1 MTLDLDKFL
10 QHEVYLQRL
19 ASGQLNTVLYPSL
32 AETQKAIRAYLSQ
45 FDEIKNI
52 TQLNQITKAISEQI
66 NGQTGWA
73 TVTTNLQEMSLYE
86 AQFQA
91 NLLTNGLA
99 LKMSLPSDSKIIS
112 YVNKAIMSL
121 ESGQRV
127 DAGTWAQFVQA
138 NKDSQAKQI
147 NSIVRAAYSRGEAMQ
162 AISKEIRQSFDG
174 LIKREAETLARTGF
188 AHYAAQAN
196 EAMIQDNK
204 DLLKEYYYVVVFDS
218 RLSDVCR
225 NLDLRYNKQGRRFKV
240 GDKSAPK
247 IPQHYNCRTRR
258 IAVPDGWEPKGDKTS
273 IGGVDSTA
281 AEENFAKR
289 KVRKNGGVVKY
300 SGRKDKSF
308 KPKSISA
315 SIGYESWLKQQPPWF
330 IRDTLGKARADLFI
344 SGKMKLSRFTDMAGR
359 TLTLEEL
366 KVRGG

>member
-1 MTLDLDKFL
+1 MCWLKIIQSFGGDSSVLVVGNKIDQHPLDIDRTGL
-10 QHEVYLQRL
+10 QKK
-19 ASGQLNTVLYPSL
+19 YPNIVGIF
-32 AETQKAIRAYLSQ
+32 ETSAATGAGIEALKEAI
-45 FDEIKNI
+45 
-52 TQLNQITKAISEQI
+52 TEQI
-66 NGQTGWA
+66 NSQTGWA

-91 NLLTNGLA
+91 NLLTSGLA
-99 LKMSLPSDSKIIS
+99 VKLSLPSDSKIIS

-147 NSIVRAAYSRGEAMQ
+147 NSIVRAAYARGEAMQ

-218 RLSDVCR
+218 RTSDICISA
-225 NLDLRYNKQGRRFKV
+225 DLRWNKKRFKV
-240 GDKSAPK
+240 DEKAPT
-247 IPQHYNCRTRR
+247 PPLHYNCRTRR
-258 IAVPDGWEPKGDKTS
+258 IAVPDGWEPK
-273 IGGVDSTA
+273 A
-281 AEENFAKR
+281 YHLNQ
-289 KVRKNGGVVKY
+289 
-300 SGRKDKSF
+300 
-308 KPKSISA
+308 
-315 SIGYESWLKQQPPWF
+315 KQQF
-330 IRDTLGKARADLFI
+330 
-344 SGKMKLSRFTDMAGR
+344 SRN
-359 TLTLEEL
+359 LLVQE
-366 KVRGG
+366 

>member
-19 ASGQLNTVLYPSL
+19 ASGQLNTVIYPSL

-52 TQLNQITKAISEQI
+52 TQLNQITKAITEQI
-66 NGQTGWA
+66 NSQTGWA
-73 TVTTNLQEMSLYE
+73 TVTTNLQEISLYE

-147 NSIVRAAYSRGEAMQ
+147 NSIVRAAYARGEAMQ

-218 RLSDVCR
+218 RLSD
-225 NLDLRYNKQGRRFKV
+225 
-240 GDKSAPK
+240 
-247 IPQHYNCRTRR
+247 I
-258 IAVPDGWEPKGDKTS
+258 
-273 IGGVDSTA
+273 
-281 AEENFAKR
+281 
-289 KVRKNGGVVKY
+289 
-300 SGRKDKSF
+300 
-308 KPKSISA
+308 
-315 SIGYESWLKQQPPWF
+315 
-330 IRDTLGKARADLFI
+330 
-344 SGKMKLSRFTDMAGR
+344 
-359 TLTLEEL
+359 
-366 KVRGG
+366 